1 MHSAYEKV
9 CAALDL
15 SPMTDRI
22 NEILV
27 MKIVELAKIEGDPE
41 RLGEKVLAYYHSR

>member
-1 MHSAYEKV
+1 MCRTWSFADKH
-9 CAALDL
+9 
-15 SPMTDRI
+15 RI

-27 MKIVELAKIEGDPE
+27 MKIVELGKIEGDPE